1 MGWLDFGKS
10 DAERSLDFSKE
21 NRDLQFR
28 GSVEDYYYN
37 WNNPELTWGESGVQD
52 WDVFNQ
58 TQLGSKSSYN
68 PGMGQQWKLY
78 NFQKD
83 TVALQRKNATEQRD
97 YAIHTQKKNYDY
109 GLAIADYEF
118 EQQKKMVSKRND
130 EVEAQKNLNQVGM
143 EYALDRERKVL
154 DEQFIQAA
162 FDNTSIIQDLYEAT
176 GAAGF
181 ETTALKLGLKDKEGE
196 LKNEKAKSLA
206 NVKQQIGNS
215 QFATAGKQLELIDQA
230 GKGAYTKSG
239 LSQSLK
245 AKEAQSKYD
254 QYALGLD
261 VFSAKTRADF
271 ENDMLMRQIDD
282 QKAKAAFDTT
292 EANVKALKAAGQAQ
306 LGQAGRSQGKAVQAF
321 FAELGRQNALLV
333 ETLVR
338 GQSAGNARA
347 IQNKIGALDTE
358 AKAMVASSKIDLQ
371 TLDNIETTNR
381 EMSEVDRGL
390 SMTGQQ
396 GQLDLQA
403 IRKEMEDLL
412 ENADIDFK
420 EIDRNLRT
428 AQVDTAL
435 GIKKEDWSLENI
447 GARFRTNQAVLQAS
461 LDSAA
466 ANSVANQKD
475 IVLAKLGS
483 DLRAES
489 ARMAEATRPTDA
501 DGNLI
506 LPPSP
511 YDSDNQPPLVSYQD
525 PLAPTPPPAPI
536 KGALPSGPSG
546 TQQFIGAAL
555 GGATAGLTTYAAL
568 SAAPAFAAATSTTGA
583 GALYGTALGAGP
595 IGIGIGALTFLAGL

>member
-1 MGWLDFGKS
+1 MAKS
-10 DAERSLDFSKE
+10 EAVRHAENVTTHQHRSAL
-21 NRDLQFR
+21 
-28 GSVEDYYYN
+28 EDYYFQ
-37 WNNPELTWGESGVQD
+37 WSGAEGVGQKEWDFMMENAHSDLFPDDYD
-52 WDVFNQ
+52 WKPP
-58 TQLGSKSSYN
+58 SK
-68 PGMGQQWKLY
+68 GQQLKLY
-78 NFQKD
+78 DFQKE
-83 TVALQRKNATEQRD
+83 TVALQRQNATAQRD
-97 YAIHTQKKNYDY
+97 YAIQTQKKNYDY

-118 EQQKKMVSKRND
+118 EQQKKMVSKRDD

-143 EYALDRERKVL
+143 EYALDRERRVL

-181 ETTALKLGLKDKEGE
+181 ETTALKLGLKDKEGQ

-412 ENADIDFK
+412 ENTDIDFK

-489 ARMAEATRPTDA
+489 ARMAEAARPTDA

-506 LPPSP
+506 LPPDP
-511 YDSDNQPPLVSYQD
+511 MEQDADGNFVNQQPMITYQD
-525 PLAPTPPPAPI
+525 PLAPTPPPMPQP
-536 KGALPSGPSG
+536 GASGGDTSNSF
-546 TQQFIGAAL
+546 QQVAGAAL
-555 GGATAGLTTYAAL
+555 GGATAGLGAYAT
-568 SAAPAFAAATSTTGA
+568 AAAGLKAAGMATTA
-583 GALYGTALGAGP
+583 ATP
-595 IGIGIGALTFLAGL
+595 IGWAVGIGTFLANL

>member
-1 MGWLDFGKS
+1 MAKS
-10 DAERSLDFSKE
+10 EAVKHAENVTTHQHRSAL
-21 NRDLQFR
+21 
-28 GSVEDYYYN
+28 EDYYFQ
-37 WNNPELTWGESGVQD
+37 WMGADGVGQEEWDFMLATDEKGKRLNVHSDLFPGDYD
-52 WDVFNQ
+52 W
-58 TQLGSKSSYN
+58 TPPSK
-68 PGMGQQWKLY
+68 GQQLKLY
-78 NFQKD
+78 DFQKE

-97 YAIHTQKKNYDY
+97 YAIQTQKKNYDY

-118 EQQKKMVSKRND
+118 EQQKKMVSRRDD
-130 EVEAQKNLNQVGM
+130 EVDAQKNLNQVGM

-347 IQNKIGALDTE
+347 IQNQIGALDTE

-403 IRKEMEDLL
+403 IRKEMQDLL
-412 ENADIDFK
+412 ENTDIDFK

-435 GIKKEDWSLENI
+435 GMEKADWSLENV

-489 ARMAEATRPTDA
+489 ARMAEAARPTDA

-511 YDSDNQPPLVSYQD
+511 YDPENQAPMITYQD
-525 PLAPTPPPAPI
+525 PLAPTPPPQPHPGASGGSTAPNI
-536 KGALPSGPSG
+536 V
-546 TQQFIGAAL
+546 GAAL
-555 GGATAGLTTYAAL
+555 GGATAGLTAYAAA
-568 SAAPAFAAATSTTGA
+568 SAIPARAKG
-583 GALYGTALGAGP
+583 GALYGAAGP
-595 IGIGIGALTFLAGL
+595 IGWAIGLGTFLATM

>member
-1 MGWLDFGKS
+1 VSTSAINYQKSLRDSQYKTNLQDWARQWARTNEEWLNIRQGSGKWR
-10 DAERSLDFSKE
+10 EIFQKE
-21 NRDLQFR
+21 H
-28 GSVEDYYYN
+28 
-37 WNNPELTWGESGVQD
+37 ESGEAWEPFATNED
-52 WDVFNQ
+52 G
-58 TQLGSKSSYN
+58 T
-68 PGMGQQWKLY
+68 
-78 NFQKD
+78 QKD
-83 TVALQRKNATEQRD
+83 GTTGEQWRLFEFQEETVKLQRQNAAAQRQYQID
-97 YAIHTQKKNYDY
+97 TAVKNYDY

-118 EQQKKMVSKRND
+118 EQQKKFVSKRD
-130 EVEAQKNLNQVGM
+130 KEVDAQLRLNQSGM
-143 EYALDRERKVL
+143 EFALDRERKVL

-162 FDNTSIIQDLYEAT
+162 FENTNIIQDLYEAT

-181 ETTALKLGLKDKEGE
+181 ETTALKLGLKDQEGE
-196 LKNEKAKSLA
+196 LENIKAKSLA

-215 QFATAGKQLELIDQA
+215 QFATAGKQLELIDKA
-230 GKGAYTKSG
+230 GKSAYTKSG

-306 LGQAGRSQGKAVQAF
+306 LGQAGRSQGKAIQSF

-412 ENADIDFK
+412 ENTDIDFK

-435 GIKKEDWSLENI
+435 GIKKEDWNLENI
-447 GARFRTNQAVLQAS
+447 GARFRTNQAILQAS

-475 IVLAKLGS
+475 IVLSKLGS
-483 DLRAES
+483 DLQAE
-489 ARMAEATRPTDA
+489 AQRMLEATRPTDA

-506 LPPSP
+506 LPPDPSLAA
-511 YDSDNQPPLVSYQD
+511 NQPPMIEYQD
-525 PLAPTPPPAPI
+525 PMEPTPPPLPTI
-536 KGALPSGPSG
+536 GSTPSGNNTANIAASALGSASTGLAVYSG
-546 TQQFIGAAL
+546 LKAAGFGTGAATGIGAVAAAPFAIAAAL
-555 GGATAGLTTYAAL
+555 GTYLLTKD
-568 SAAPAFAAATSTTGA
+568 
-583 GALYGTALGAGP
+583 
-595 IGIGIGALTFLAGL
+595 